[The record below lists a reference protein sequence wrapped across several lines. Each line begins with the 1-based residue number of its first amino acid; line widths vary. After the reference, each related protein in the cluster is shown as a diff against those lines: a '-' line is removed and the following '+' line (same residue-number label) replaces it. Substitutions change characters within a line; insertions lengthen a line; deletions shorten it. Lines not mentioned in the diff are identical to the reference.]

1 MLFNVSIIALMCVT
15 FFLEEFVPAVEIAQ
29 NARLFLAP
37 VFFFCAAV
45 AVPFPTMLLLAFM
58 TGFMWDARYA
68 QIMSEDSA
76 MDQLAQVSGVSGYAG
91 FSQGLSG
98 GDLGFGHSII
108 LFGVLGCLM
117 QGIRPLFKKG
127 RWELPV
133 FMVGF
138 VTIVWLLVQFIVITF
153 LRGNFFFPQEVWLK
167 MVSDT
172 LMAMLASPLIYLV
185 LHTLARATNYEIKYE
200 GLRYRFDGS

>member
-1 MLFNVSIIALMCVT
+1 MLFNVSVIALMCLT
-15 FFLEEFVPAVEIAQ
+15 FFAEEFVPAVEIAQ

-45 AVPFPTMLLLAFM
+45 AVPFPTMLMLAFM
-58 TGFMWDARYA
+58 TGFVWDARYA
-68 QIMSEDSA
+68 QLIAEDKA
-76 MDQLAQVSGVSGYAG
+76 MEQLAQVSSVGGYGG
-91 FSQGLSG
+91 FSAGLSG
-98 GDLGFGHSII
+98 SGLGFGYSII
-108 LFGVLGCLM
+108 MFGVLGCLM

-138 VTIVWLLVQFIVITF
+138 VTIVWLLVQFIIITF
-153 LRGNFFFPQEVWLK
+153 LRGDVFFPQEVWLK

-172 LMAMLASPLIYLV
+172 LMAMLASPSFDPV

>member
-1 MLFNVSIIALMCVT
+1 MLFNVSVIALMCLT
-15 FFLEEFVPAVEIAQ
+15 FFAEEFVPAVEIAQ

-45 AVPFPTMLLLAFM
+45 AVPFPTMLMLAFM
-58 TGFMWDARYA
+58 TGFVWDARYA
-68 QIMSEDSA
+68 QLIAEDKA
-76 MDQLAQVSGVSGYAG
+76 MEQLAQVSSVGGYGG
-91 FSQGLSG
+91 FSTGLSG
-98 GDLGFGHSII
+98 SGLGFGYSII
-108 LFGVLGCLM
+108 MFGVLGCLM

-138 VTIVWLLVQFIVITF
+138 VTIVWLLVQFIIITF
-153 LRGNFFFPQEVWLK
+153 LRGDVFFPQEVWLK

-172 LMAMLASPLIYLV
+172 LMAMLASPLFYLV
-185 LHTLARATNYEIKYE
+185 LHTLARATNYEIRYE

>member
-1 MLFNVSIIALMCVT
+1 MLFNVSVIALMCIT
-15 FFLEEFVPAVEIAQ
+15 FFAEEFVPAVEIAQ

-45 AVPFPTMLLLAFM
+45 AVPFPTMLLLALM
-58 TGFMWDARYA
+58 TGFVWDARYVQLIA
-68 QIMSEDSA
+68 EDRA
-76 MDQLAQVSGVSGYAG
+76 MEQLAQVSSVGGYGG
-91 FSQGLSG
+91 FSAGLASNG
-98 GDLGFGHSII
+98 LGFGHSII
-108 LFGVLGCLM
+108 MFGVLGCLM

-138 VTIVWLLVQFIVITF
+138 VTMVWLLVQFIIITF
-153 LRGNFFFPQEVWLK
+153 LRGDVFFPQEVWLK

>member
-1 MLFNVSIIALMCVT
+1 MLFNISVIALMCLT
-15 FFLEEFVPAVEIAQ
+15 FFAEEFVPAVEIAQ

-37 VFFFCAAV
+37 AFFFCAAV
-45 AVPFPTMLLLAFM
+45 AVPFPTMLLLALM
-58 TGFMWDARYA
+58 TGFVWDARYVQLVA
-68 QIMSEDSA
+68 EDQA
-76 MDQLAQVSGVSGYAG
+76 MEQLAQVSSVGGYAG
-91 FSQGLSG
+91 YSGGLSG
-98 GDLGFGHSII
+98 SGLGFGHSII
-108 LFGVLGCLM
+108 MFGVLGCLM

-138 VTIVWLLVQFIVITF
+138 VTIVWLLVQFIIITF
-153 LRGNFFFPQEVWLK
+153 LRGDVFFPQEVWLK